1 MPNLHL
7 GLIKPSDESI
17 ILPDESKEKLE
28 HAPYYSKF
36 YNKLRDYMMYYQPTI
51 YVWGKNDYL
60 MIDKSF
66 KLHNVKPVTERKNYV
81 NLMQI
86 IKNYYGIKNDIGLYA
101 AFELLGA
108 KPPLEVQDHNAL
120 HDASATLEVFHLFE
134 NEINK

>member
-1 MPNLHL
+1 
-7 GLIKPSDESI
+7 
-17 ILPDESKEKLE
+17 
-28 HAPYYSKF
+28 
-36 YNKLRDYMMYYQPTI
+36 MMFFQPTI

-60 MIDKSF
+60 MIDKSY
-66 KLHNVKPVTERKNYV
+66 KLHNVKPVTERKNFV

-108 KPPLEVQDHNAL
+108 KPPLVEQDHNAL
-120 HDASATLEVFHLFE
+120 HDAAATLEVFHLFE

>member
-1 MPNLHL
+1 
-7 GLIKPSDESI
+7 
-17 ILPDESKEKLE
+17 
-28 HAPYYSKF
+28 
-36 YNKLRDYMMYYQPTI
+36 MMYYQPTI

-66 KLHNVKPVTERKNYV
+66 NLHNVKPVTERKNYV

-108 KPPLEVQDHNAL
+108 KPPLEVQDNNAL
-120 HDASATLEVFHLFE
+120 HDAAAPLEVFHLFE